1 MRIAEDTTSKQSF
14 KDQKI
19 NACKMKKWSILTE
32 RFLESV
38 PNWLQFCS
46 ETNIWRA
53 SYIRAVPV
61 RVSKTSTIALGRKR
75 HQNGK
80 RKDIEG
86 AVPVRVSKTSTI
98 ALGRKRDQN
107 GKRKDIE
114 ACKQQGQGPA
124 KKAIDGK
131 KSS

>member
-1 MRIAEDTTSKQSF
+1 MRYADNLRVITVFFLLRSSMITSRTFAAYCGVFFSNKRL
-14 KDQKI
+14 I
-19 NACKMKKWSILTE
+19 T
-32 RFLESV
+32 
-38 PNWLQFCS
+38 

-53 SYIRAVPV
+53 SYIR
-61 RVSKTSTIALGRKR
+61 
-75 HQNGK
+75 
-80 RKDIEG
+80 